1 MVVNNVKLSHN
12 EVTIRGAEY
21 KIKEVAT
28 VKALIDVDELVNK
41 NAGTQSLNDITLKA
55 YDNKGNVVDVEFVP
69 GKVSAEIDLTSPSKT
84 VPLNFVPVGSL
95 PTGKSITLDIES
107 FDTIEE
113 VRAKIYDKED
123 VPLDAP

>member
-1 MVVNNVKLSHN
+1 MQ
-12 EVTIRGAEY
+12 IF
-21 KIKEVAT
+21 IK
-28 VKALIDVDELVNK
+28 
-41 NAGTQSLNDITLKA
+41 
-55 YDNKGNVVDVEFVP
+55 
-69 GKVSAEIDLTSPSKT
+69 
-84 VPLNFVPVGSL
+84 L